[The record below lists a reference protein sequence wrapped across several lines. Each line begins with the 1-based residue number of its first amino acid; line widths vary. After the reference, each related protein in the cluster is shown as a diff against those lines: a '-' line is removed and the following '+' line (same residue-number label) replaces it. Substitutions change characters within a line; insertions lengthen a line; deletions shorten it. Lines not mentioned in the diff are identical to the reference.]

1 MTVGIAPIAGAKG
14 LEPTRRDGRDRLLNG
29 ARKLLAEKGYAGME
43 LRDVAERG
51 KAPRGSIYHHFPG
64 GKAQLV
70 EEATAFGGEFI
81 AGGWAAAL
89 QGDDPTAVVD
99 AFLAFFVPVLEESDY
114 TAGCPVVAGGLEG
127 QRTPA
132 ARDAAGAAFKH
143 WEQLLAE
150 SLERRGVAEQR
161 ARSVATTSVAAMEGA
176 IILARAQRSSG
187 PLERVASE
195 LRVLIRASLSS

>member
-1 MTVGIAPIAGAKG
+1 MIQSAA
-14 LEPTRRDGRDRLLNG
+14 LLM
-29 ARKLLAEKGYAGME
+29 R
-43 LRDVAERG
+43 ERG
-51 KAPRGSIYHHFPG
+51 VDGTSFSEVLAHSGAPRGSIYHHFPG

-143 WEQLLAE
+143 WELLLAE